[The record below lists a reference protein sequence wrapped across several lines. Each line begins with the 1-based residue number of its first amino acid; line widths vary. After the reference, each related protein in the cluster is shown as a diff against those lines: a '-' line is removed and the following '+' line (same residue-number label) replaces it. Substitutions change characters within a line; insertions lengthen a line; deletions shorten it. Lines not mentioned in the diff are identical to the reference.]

1 MKKVIIMILVLALC
15 LSMFAGCG
23 SDSDV
28 AFEDKYDTL
37 YLYTEVG
44 FPPFEYYDGDTA
56 VGVDIE
62 IGQAIAD
69 KLGWDLVVYDVPF
82 DGIVSGLTAENA
94 IAAAGMTITEERE
107 LMVDF
112 SEPYYISGLAVI
124 AKTGSIELG
133 ADGSVPASSLDGL
146 VIGTQTGTT
155 GDSYVYNYVDA
166 ALTKGYQNVLLGMQD
181 IGDVLDVFVID
192 TLPADVA
199 VLAYEGYTAYP
210 LADVEADPYGIA
222 VSEGNSE
229 LLAIVQAVLD
239 EMEANGEIDALIAY
253 HKESVDLSE

>member
-1 MKKVIIMILVLALC
+1 MKKVLVMILIMALT
-15 LSMFAGCG
+15 LTMFAGCG
-23 SDSDV
+23 ETEEVDFADQ
-28 AFEDKYDTL
+28 YDTL

-44 FPPFEYYDGDTA
+44 FPPFEYYDGSTA
-56 VGVDIE
+56 AGVDID
-62 IGQAIAD
+62 IAQAIAD
-69 KLGWDLVVYDVPF
+69 ELGWELVIYDVPF
-82 DGIVSGLTAENA
+82 DGIVAGLTAGNA
-94 IAAAGMTITEERE
+94 IAAAGMTITEDRE

-112 SEPYYISGLAVI
+112 SDPYYISGLAVI
-124 AKTGSIELG
+124 AKTGTIELDS
-133 ADGSVPASSLDGL
+133 DGNVPASSLDGL

-155 GDSYVYNYVDA
+155 GDTYVYNNVDA

-210 LADVEADPYGIA
+210 LADVEADPYGVA
-222 VSEGNSE
+222 VAEGNSE
-229 LLAIVQAVLD
+229 LLAVVQSVLD
-239 EMEANGEIDALIAY
+239 EMEASGEIEALIAY